1 MNKHVCPVCDYIHED
16 HSDIP
21 FEQLPEDFLCP
32 ACSVDKNWFMEVP
45 AI

>member
-1 MNKHVCPVCDYIHED
+1 MNKHVCPVCDYVHED

-21 FEQLPEDFLCP
+21 FEQLPEDVLCP